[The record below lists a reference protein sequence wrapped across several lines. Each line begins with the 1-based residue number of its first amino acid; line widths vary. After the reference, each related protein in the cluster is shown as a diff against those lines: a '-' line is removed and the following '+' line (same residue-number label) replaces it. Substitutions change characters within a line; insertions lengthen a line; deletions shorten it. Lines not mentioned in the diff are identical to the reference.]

1 MPRKLSP
8 LDTVR
13 RLAAK
18 LPHAEESTSYG
29 TPAWKVKGK
38 MFARLKEDGE
48 TLVVR
53 VDNLDEKEMLLEAEP
68 GILFTTDHY
77 NGYPYVLVRIAKAG
91 DARLTALLAKAWR
104 TMAPAKLLASPP
116 ANPTKPKPHKA

>member
-1 MPRKLSP
+1 MPNKVSP
-8 LDTVR
+8 LETVR
-13 RLAAK
+13 RLATK

-53 VDNLDEKEMLLEAEP
+53 VDNLDEKEMLLEAEQK
-68 GILFTTDHY
+68 ILFTTDHY

-91 DARLTALLAKAWR
+91 DKRLTALLTKAWR
-104 TMAPAKLLASPP
+104 AVAPAKLLAPP
-116 ANPTKPKPHKA
+116 PEKPKPRKA